1 MNLFNQHFLR
11 SYGFGWTSKMQFT
24 AVVVLLLLLVPV
36 SVYSKDA
43 SNQESMAYAD
53 SLLEE
58 GKFTEAEDAYWEIAK
73 KKPDNYQAVLS
84 MGRINLYKNSLEESE
99 KWLKKAIKLNSEE
112 KEPKALLAEAYYRRD
127 DFKKAAQLFR
137 ALDKIPMADKLQ
149 YLSDR
154 EAYKIE
160 SDVDVTSVEFVQTD
174 PLPIVRMRI
183 NQGEEA
189 LFLIDTGGWELI
201 INTEL
206 AEKVGAKKFG
216 GQLATFAGG
225 KQDSTFHGVVDQVEI
240 GDFTVKNVPVH
251 IRKRVKGLGP
261 MMRQPIQGVIGTV
274 FLYHFIFTFDYP
286 DGKLILHRKTD
297 ENIRKMKNQV
307 KSKDKIVVPF
317 WMAGDHIMVAHGTVN
332 QSKPVLFFVDTG
344 LAGGGFTGT
353 DWLVQEANIQLSEET
368 FEGMGGGGNVTVRTA
383 VADEITL
390 GDAREKKVMGIF
402 GAMPPDF
409 GEKFGLRIGGI
420 ISHGFF
426 RPYRLT
432 FDFTTMNLILERMN
446 D

>member
-1 MNLFNQHFLR
+1 MNLFNQHFLK
-11 SYGFGWTSKMQFT
+11 SYGFGWISKMQCT
-24 AVVVLLLLLVPV
+24 AVVIFLLLLVPV
-36 SVYSKDA
+36 SVYSKDT
-43 SNQESMAYAD
+43 SNQESIAYAD
-53 SLLEE
+53 SLLRE
-58 GKFTEAEDAYWEIAK
+58 GKFTEAEAIYSKVIEND
-73 KKPDNYQAVLS
+73 PDNYQAVLS
-84 MGRINLYKNSLEESE
+84 LGKVNLYKNSLEDSE
-99 KWLKKAIKLNSEE
+99 KWLKKAIKLNPEE
-112 KEPKALLAEAYYRRD
+112 KEPKALLAETYYRRD

-137 ALDKIPMADKLQ
+137 DIDRIPMADKLQ
-149 YLSDR
+149 YLSDS

-174 PLPIVRMRI
+174 PLPIVKMRI

-225 KQDSTFHGVVDQVEI
+225 KQDSTFHGVVEQVEI
-240 GDFTVKNVPVH
+240 GDFTVKNIPVH
-251 IRKRVKGLGP
+251 IKRVRGLGP

-297 ENIRKMKNQV
+297 ENIKKMKNQV

-332 QSKPVLFFVDTG
+332 QSRPALFFVDTG

-368 FEGMGGGGNVTVRTA
+368 FEGIGGGGKVTVRTA
-383 VADEITL
+383 VADEVTL

-402 GAMPPDF
+402 GGMPPNF
-409 GEKFGLRIGGI
+409 GEKLGLRIAGV

-426 RPYRLT
+426 RPYKLT
-432 FDFTTMNLILERMN
+432 FDFTTMNLVLERVN
-446 D
+446 N

>member
-1 MNLFNQHFLR
+1 MNSFNQHFLR
-11 SYGFGWTSKMQFT
+11 SYGFGWISKMQCT
-24 AVVVLLLLLVPV
+24 AVVILLLLSVPV

-43 SNQESMAYAD
+43 SNQESIAYAD
-53 SLLEE
+53 SLLRE
-58 GKFTEAEDAYWEIAK
+58 GKFTEAEAIYAK
-73 KKPDNYQAVLS
+73 VIEHDPDNYQAVLS
-84 MGRINLYKNSLEESE
+84 LGRVNLYKNSLEESE
-99 KWLKKAIKLNSEE
+99 KWLNKAIKLNSEDN
-112 KEPKALLAEAYYRRD
+112 EPKALLAEAYYRRD

-149 YLSDR
+149 YLS
-154 EAYKIE
+154 EKVPYQVE

-174 PLPIVRMRI
+174 PLPIVKMRI
-183 NQGEEA
+183 NKGEEV

-251 IRKRVKGLGP
+251 IKKRVKGLGP

-286 DGKLILHRKTD
+286 DGKLILQRKTD
-297 ENIRKMKNQV
+297 ENIRKMKNQF

-332 QSKPVLFFVDTG
+332 QTEPVLFFVDTG
-344 LAGGGFTGT
+344 LAGGAFTGT
-353 DWLVQEANIQLSEET
+353 DWLVQQANIQLSEES
-368 FEGMGGGGNVTVRTA
+368 FEGMGGGGKVTVRTA
-383 VADEITL
+383 VVDEITL
-390 GDAREKKVMGIF
+390 GHAREKKVMGIF

-409 GEKFGLRIGGI
+409 GGKFGLRIGGI

-426 RPYRLT
+426 RPYKLT
-432 FDFTTMNLILERMN
+432 FDFTTMNLVLERVN
-446 D
+446 N